1 MDARHLDRALRSAS
15 KAGLVRPRD
24 LTARG
29 LDRRAVYRLVADGR
43 LERIER
49 GLYAVVGSVPTG
61 DRTLAEVAARAP
73 TCVFCLLTA
82 LRLHEL
88 TTQMPR
94 EVWIALPGKARIPR
108 IAHVRLR
115 VARFSP
121 EGLSSDVES
130 IRVEGVAAHVTSAAR
145 TVVDCFKY
153 RNKIGLDVALEALR
167 EFLRRNR
174 GGADQLARLAKHHR
188 VARVMQPYFEALA

>member
-1 MDARHLDRALRSAS
+1 
-15 KAGLVRPRD
+15 
-24 LTARG
+24 
-29 LDRRAVYRLVADGR
+29 
-43 LERIER
+43 
-49 GLYAVVGSVPTG
+49 
-61 DRTLAEVAARAP
+61 
-73 TCVFCLLTA
+73 
-82 LRLHEL
+82 
-88 TTQMPR
+88 MPR

-121 EGLSSDVES
+121 EGLSTDVES
-130 IRVEGVAAHVTSAAR
+130 IRVEGVAARVTSAAR

-153 RNKIGLDVALEALR
+153 RNKIGLDIALEALR
-167 EFLRRNR
+167 EFLRTNR

>member
-1 MDARHLDRALRSAS
+1 
-15 KAGLVRPRD
+15 

-73 TCVFCLLTA
+73 NCVFCLLTA

-121 EGLSSDVES
+121 EGLSTDVES
-130 IRVEGVAAHVTSAAR
+130 IRVEGVAARVTSAAR

-153 RNKIGLDVALEALR
+153 RNKIGLDIALEALR
-167 EFLRRNR
+167 EFLRTNR
-174 GGADQLARLAKHHR
+174 GGADQIARLARRHR